1 MGLGNPM
8 PGKYPKKR
16 YISVISQED
25 TQICLALDGAAI
37 FQTIYY
43 TDILKDVYKCERPV
57 ESCLPTTDVITDQQ
71 NINHY
76 ALL

>member
-8 PGKYPKKR
+8 PAKYPRKR

-37 FQTIYY
+37 FLDYY
-43 TDILKDVYKCERPV
+43 IKILKRSVQMSETHRELSP
-57 ESCLPTTDVITDQQ
+57 
-71 NINHY
+71 NN
-76 ALL
+76 